1 MPVLSSIF
9 GVALIVLILL
19 DVYLTVLY
27 ARVGAGFLS
36 HRLACF
42 TWRAFR
48 TIGSC
53 MMRGRDAFLSFCGPT
68 ILVLLVITWV
78 FGLMLGGA
86 AIVHPRLG
94 KTVTATS
101 GAVTDTSFSAA
112 LYIAGDSMTTVG
124 TSDFAPR
131 SGPLRLFFTFMSFI
145 GISMITLTLTY
156 FLEIY
161 NALQSRNTTAVKMN
175 HATGGTGD
183 AAELL
188 AGVGAQGR
196 FDVGYTHLAEMAAE
210 VMETHEAH
218 HFYGVL
224 LYFRFKEP
232 HYALSRM
239 ALITL
244 ETPTLIK
251 SALDDR
257 EYGWLKESAAVLQM
271 WRGAM
276 DSLTELAMTFLPN
289 GLPDHVPEPDEA
301 TRDRWKRRYHAACE
315 RMRQAGIRAIA
326 DEENGAETYC
336 ALRARWDRYL
346 GAFAEHMLQRM
357 DAIDPVGTDP
367 GRSLARPDF
376 EIRLRAAS

>member
-1 MPVLSSIF
+1 VLVVSTMF
-9 GVALIVLILL
+9 GIVLIVLILL

-36 HRLACF
+36 HHLACL
-42 TWRAFR
+42 TWRLFR
-48 TIGSC
+48 TIGRRLG
-53 MMRGRDAFLSFCGPT
+53 RGRDTFLSFCGPT
-68 ILVLLVITWV
+68 ILVLLVTSWV
-78 FGLMLGGA
+78 FGLMFGGA
-86 AIVHPRLG
+86 AIIHPRLG
-94 KTVTATS
+94 TGVTATS
-101 GAVTDTSFSAA
+101 GPTDTSFSAA

-131 SGPLRLFFTFMSFI
+131 SGTLRLFFTFLSFI

-161 NALQSRNTTAVKMN
+161 NALQSRNTCAVKMN

-188 AGVGAQGR
+188 AGIGAQGR

-210 VMETHEAH
+210 VMEIHEAH

-257 EYGWLKESAAVLQM
+257 ESAWLKESAAVLQM

-276 DSLTELAMTFLPN
+276 DSLTELAMTFLPT
-289 GLPDHVPEPDEA
+289 GMPDEVPEPDEA

-315 RMRQAGIRAIA
+315 RLRQAGICTIA

-336 ALRARWDRYL
+336 VLRARWDRYL
-346 GAFAEHMLQRM
+346 GAFAEHMLQKM
-357 DAIDPVGTDP
+357 DVIDPVGADP